1 MRDPERFL
9 MPLVARGLLTVE
21 KLRAMTRRSTL
32 DALHYETLRLLAAL
46 YARKKPAVL
55 AGFFFPVEL
64 LHSHGM
70 TPMFGEFLASA
81 LASTGL
87 EKSALTAVDGEGFP
101 VESCSFHRA
110 AMAAFLKGYLP
121 SLDAVAAT
129 THLCDTQCKA
139 LEELAARL
147 GIPFIVLDVPQ
158 EDTPEARI
166 YVARQIEGMDGV
178 LSTLSGKRPSRT
190 DWERVFA
197 CSNEARDAMLRLNAL
212 RAAAPAGVCGKDV
225 STALIQAQLMLG
237 LPQLPPLLERLAEE
251 IRSASPPANS
261 ANGGFRL
268 VWLLTFPYFKGNFV
282 PFMERTLNLWPVLDE
297 LTHVFWDPLDL
308 ERPYESLAVKV
319 LRNPGLGPVD
329 RRVQMVERMVRAA
342 KPDGVIHFSHW
353 GCRQGQGGV
362 RAVAE
367 LLDRLGVPFLDLDG
381 DCIDSRS
388 YAEGPTRTRLEGFV
402 ELLRTRAGTHRKTS
416 ASRDGLF
423 AGIDIGSM
431 TAKAVVVDP
440 QGRMVAHLMSA
451 TGASARRAAA
461 SLERFLHEVSE
472 RYGPVR
478 RSVATGYGRKVVD
491 FADEQ
496 VTEITCHARGMW
508 HLFPDVRTIIDIGG
522 QDTKAIAVNDKG
534 EVENF
539 LMNDKCA
546 AGTGRFLE
554 LMARALEMDI
564 EDLSALG
571 ARASR
576 AVPISSV
583 CSVFAES
590 EVVSHIAEGHPV
602 EAICRGICESV
613 AERTA
618 ALLKK
623 VGRRP
628 VVAMTGGVA
637 KNGGVVK
644 ALERRLAGR
653 IATAPEPQ
661 IIGAL
666 GAALLARDGA

>member
-1 MRDPERFL
+1 MRGPERFL

-21 KLRAMTRRSTL
+21 KLRAMARPSALDTL
-32 DALHYETLRLLAAL
+32 HCETLRLLAAL
-46 YARKKPAVL
+46 YSKKKPAVL

-64 LHSHGM
+64 LHAHGM
-70 TPMFGEFLASA
+70 TPMFGEFVASA

-87 EKSALTAVDGEGFP
+87 EKNALSVVDEEGFP
-101 VESCSFHRA
+101 VESCTFHRA
-110 AMAAFLKGYLP
+110 AVAAFLKGYLP

-147 GIPFIVLDVPQ
+147 GVPFIVLDVPQ
-158 EDTPEARI
+158 EDTPEAHT
-166 YVARQIEGMDGV
+166 YLARQIEEADGV
-178 LSTLSGKRPSRT
+178 LSALSGKKLGSDP
-190 DWERVFA
+190 WERVFGF
-197 CSNEARDAMLRLNAL
+197 SNAARDGMMRLNEL

-237 LPQLPPLLERLAEE
+237 LPQLPRLLERLEEE
-251 IRSASPPANS
+251 IRRGSTAADSAQ
-261 ANGGFRL
+261 GGFRL

-297 LTHVFWDPLDL
+297 LTHVFWDPLDPK
-308 ERPYESLAVKV
+308 RPYESLAAKM
-319 LRNPGLGPVD
+319 LQNPGLGPVD
-329 RRVQMVERMVRAA
+329 RRLGMVERMVRSAR
-342 KPDGVIHFSHW
+342 PDGVVHFSHW

-367 LLDRLGVPFLDLDG
+367 LLERLGVPFLDLDG

-402 ELLRTRAGTHRKTS
+402 ELLKRRSGKVRKTGT
-416 ASRDGLF
+416 RPDGLF

-431 TAKAVVVDP
+431 TAKAVVVDA
-440 QGRMVAHLMSA
+440 QGRMVAHVMTA

-461 SLERFLHEVSE
+461 SLQGFLDEVCQ

-478 RSVATGYGRKVVD
+478 RCVATGYGRKVVD

-496 VTEITCHARGMW
+496 LTEITCHARGMW

-571 ARASR
+571 AGASR

-637 KNGGVVK
+637 KNAGVVK

-653 IATAPEPQ
+653 IATAAEPQ